1 MSAPI
6 GTASSAGDGTGRA
19 SDDVAPARP
28 HVAAVSHR
36 PSEAESPVASAPD
49 ATREVELLRRA
60 QAGDRAAFGQFV
72 VATQDRLYTVLVRL
86 VGDRDEAR
94 ELAQESYLRALSHLD
109 SFRHSAAPYTWLY
122 RIAVNLAVTRL
133 RKVRR
138 QRTFTLPDAGG
149 DRASAADRPDQ
160 VMERRERDRQVVAAL
175 GRLDAEF
182 RAILVMR
189 DVDGLDYKD
198 ISDVLELPLGTVK
211 SRIFRARLA
220 LREELIRLGYG
231 TATGTNRPATVETP
245 RGMSGGAG
253 SGGGAG

>member
-6 GTASSAGDGTGRA
+6 GTASSAGDGAGPVR
-19 SDDVAPARP
+19 DDVAPARP
-28 HVAAVSHR
+28 HSPAVSHR
-36 PSEAESPVASAPD
+36 PVEATTPRTPTSDAS
-49 ATREVELLRRA
+49 REVELLRRA
-60 QAGDRAAFGQFV
+60 QTGDRGAFGQFV

-94 ELAQESYLRALSHLD
+94 ELAQEAYLRALSHLD

-122 RIAVNLAVTRL
+122 RIAVNLAVARL

-138 QRTFTLPDAGG
+138 QRTFTLADAGL
-149 DRASAADRPDQ
+149 DRVSATDRPDEA
-160 VMERRERDRQVVAAL
+160 MEKRERDRHVVAAL

-220 LREELIRLGYG
+220 LREELLRLGYG
-231 TATGTNRPATVETP
+231 TAPTANKPPTVESP
-245 RGMSGGAG
+245 KGISGGAG
-253 SGGGAG
+253 TAGGAP